1 MIYVTYYLFNAF
13 GISSQP
19 DRLML
24 PKWVKVSEKRF
35 NEILSTITEAKNNG
49 LRINVDGKEITLD
62 KAEGLLKDVG
72 SGKIDGHEFKE
83 KFNKI
88 VDDVKTTL
96 NRPMLT
102 RNQNDI
108 VNILLLLA
116 EIIRPKDKKTDQQL
130 DTPDMPELESEES
143 AEQRRNQTGEGLKPT
158 A

>member
-35 NEILSTITEAKNNG
+35 NEILSTITEAKING
-49 LRINVDGKEITLD
+49 LRINVDGREITLD
-62 KAEGLLKDVG
+62 KAEGLLKDVD

-96 NRPMLT
+96 NRAMLT
-102 RNQNDI
+102 KI
-108 VNILLLLA
+108 KMI
-116 EIIRPKDKKTDQQL
+116 
-130 DTPDMPELESEES
+130 
-143 AEQRRNQTGEGLKPT
+143 
-158 A
+158 